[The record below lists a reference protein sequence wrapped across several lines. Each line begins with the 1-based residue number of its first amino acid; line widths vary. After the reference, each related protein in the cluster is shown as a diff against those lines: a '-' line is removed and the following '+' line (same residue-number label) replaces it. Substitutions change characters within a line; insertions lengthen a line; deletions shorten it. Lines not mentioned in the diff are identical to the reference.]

1 MTAQARQQPG
11 PVLAAEQTLDKG
23 VTGMDRTDYQ
33 ILNILQADCRA
44 TLKCIGDQVGLT
56 APAVSERVRRM
67 EEKGVI
73 RDFRIDIDRARLD
86 SGMTGFILVA
96 LDPEKYNS
104 FCEFCRNDPG
114 IISHYHVIGVFNAL
128 LRFAVRGTREL
139 DELLSTIKRYGDSQT
154 SVELKT
160 YFESKD
166 IPMPE

>member
-1 MTAQARQQPG
+1 
-11 PVLAAEQTLDKG
+11 
-23 VTGMDRTDYQ
+23 MDRTDYQ
-33 ILNILQADCRA
+33 ILNILQADSRT
-44 TLKCIGDQVGLT
+44 TLRQIGDQVGLT
-56 APAVSERVRRM
+56 APAVSERIHRM
-67 EEKGVI
+67 EEKGII
-73 RDFRIDIDRARLD
+73 RDYRIDVDREQLD
-86 SGMTGFILVA
+86 CSMTGLILVA
-96 LDPEKYNS
+96 PEPEKYNS

-139 DELLSTIKRYGDSQT
+139 DELLSAIKRYGDSQT